1 MIKYI
6 INCNLWKG
14 CISVKYKL
22 LLAGKNQ
29 VIVDD
34 FFYAMHEDFE
44 CMTTSI
50 RGSDVV
56 NHIRYFQPDAFVYC
70 ITPESRETI
79 NKLITALD
87 TIERK
92 KLNLILIG
100 DSDTCE
106 EFTLMKPELVSL
118 TLLKPITASA
128 ARQQIIKFL
137 REQRELAEAEA
148 AMEKKAAEEA
158 QQAAD
163 ASEEAEPK
171 HILVIDDDPIMLR
184 LIKTELKDHYNVA
197 TAISGKIALNFL
209 QKKKT
214 DLILLDYEMPEENGP
229 EVLEKIRKSDE
240 LKDIPVVFLT
250 GINEKEKIQMVLS
263 MNPQGYLLKPIEH
276 DKLVQTIQRII
287 G

>member
-1 MIKYI
+1 M
-6 INCNLWKG
+6 
-14 CISVKYKL
+14 KYKL

-70 ITPESRETI
+70 ITLESRETI

>member
-1 MIKYI
+1 MI
-6 INCNLWKG
+6 
-14 CISVKYKL
+14 
-22 LLAGKNQ
+22 
-29 VIVDD
+29 

-44 CMTTSI
+44 CLTTSI

-128 ARQQIIKFL
+128 SKQIG
-137 REQRELAEAEA
+137 
-148 AMEKKAAEEA
+148 AMELSEKAAHMEKAGNEQDALLIHQCTDELLEQYLRYLEILKPYFPEEHAENIAQKEMVESDLRGYFDNIRTAAEELDFDAMEYVLEVMSEYKYEGMHAEWFA
-158 QQAAD
+158 QMKD
-163 ASEEAEPK
+163 AVSEYDVDRCE
-171 HILVIDDDPIMLR
+171 
-184 LIKTELKDHYNVA
+184 
-197 TAISGKIALNFL
+197 
-209 QKKKT
+209 
-214 DLILLDYEMPEENGP
+214 
-229 EVLEKIRKSDE
+229 EVLQEWEDA
-240 LKDIPVVFLT
+240 L
-250 GINEKEKIQMVLS
+250 
-263 MNPQGYLLKPIEH
+263 
-276 DKLVQTIQRII
+276 
-287 G
+287 